1 MEAFL
6 VTVYT
11 NNYESWN
18 QDDDEGGMRQVK
30 LSGRKRKEDCSG
42 WTDAGVKLF
51 DNFAKEII
59 EQRTNVYSGARFDE
73 QLMDMWNEMYKQ
85 GEGGG
90 RVRPPT
96 MKLAIEDHFAEWS
109 KERTGRKVV
118 QG

>member
-1 MEAFL
+1 LF
-6 VTVYT
+6 TVYT